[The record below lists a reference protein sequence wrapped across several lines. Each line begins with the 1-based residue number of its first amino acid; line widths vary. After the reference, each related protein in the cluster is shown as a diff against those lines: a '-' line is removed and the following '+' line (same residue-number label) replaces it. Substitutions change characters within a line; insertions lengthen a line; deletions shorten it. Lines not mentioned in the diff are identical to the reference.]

1 MKEISYRLQRC
12 SRRTLVICVKG
23 GEVIVKAP
31 YGVPDVSVQNFV
43 AAKRE
48 WIEKKLELQRDP
60 EFEDIRAYNKV
71 LDAGIQKAAV
81 WGSKRNTEDID
92 TFYFVGLKAVRS
104 YFEKTR
110 CWILLETVHMLAK
123 TVGVCPEK
131 VSVCDF
137 KSRWGSCDITGHI
150 KLNWRLCML
159 PPTLRDY
166 VLIHEL
172 CHRKHMDHSRAF
184 WEEVGKFC
192 PDYRIRRKRLK
203 AYSFL
208 TELYR

>member
-1 MKEISYRLQRC
+1 MREISYRLQRC

-60 EFEDIRAYNKV
+60 EFEDIRAYKKV

-150 KLNWRLCML
+150 KNMPRCL
-159 PPTLRDY
+159 
-166 VLIHEL
+166 H
-172 CHRKHMDHSRAF
+172 
-184 WEEVGKFC
+184 
-192 PDYRIRRKRLK
+192 
-203 AYSFL
+203 SFL
-208 TELYR
+208 TTDHARCHCLLIFNIAQLLYTVVFPYPPSQGTGR